1 MCVSIYIYL
10 LGMHHQTITGMDPS
24 ILQFLHISSVYT
36 LSDHCDKEIK
46 LDRYQIVYEI
56 GLDS

>member
-1 MCVSIYIYL
+1 MCVSIYL

-24 ILQFLHISSVYT
+24 ILQLLHIPSVYT
-36 LSDHCDKEIK
+36 LSDHCHKDIEH
-46 LDRYQIVYEI
+46 DRYQIVYKI